1 MTDDKKGDEI
11 EDVDWDEALAEWEE
25 KSFAPEVARDI
36 VTDKPAA
43 LAGSPPPRP
52 LYRPPTSPATAH
64 PTAAPPLA
72 SVEPLA
78 TDADEDDGGA
88 TIVAA
93 IPEELLRRYRPGGAT
108 SSHGGLGQMFA
119 RDPLGEAPP
128 SKSSGDRAESD
139 PPDVVTSAQSVPS
152 RTAHS
157 PLEPLRRAPRID
169 TSEGVPDGA
178 MFNPFAEGSA
188 DPSTHEA
195 TESPSGPTVEGP
207 RTAPPAAQ
215 VARPSS
221 ESSEEAT
228 AARRPTLPGP
238 FLHPAGTP
246 VDLAGTAGTS
256 DKPLVSAV
264 GHRVA
269 ASWPDERPGDAWLDG
284 DARRSYEDRAAWFEE
299 EARTCDDKVD
309 RARGLLVC
317 SELLAT
323 LGDRGRAQAL
333 AAEAR
338 ELAPSVA
345 LTHRQ
350 ARALMPWPPDP
361 DDYLDSLEAEID
373 NAPPGPPR
381 LHSALLAAEALR
393 ARGDHEGATARLEQA
408 AGIQG
413 DDVRASVLRAASA
426 LANENPSAALAL
438 QDLAELAPLRDA
450 IAQCLRLRGIDA
462 GQSRDLEPSAI
473 DTLLRARHAIGQ
485 GDLATAAS
493 TLTELVRVP
502 ELAAGARWLASAL
515 ASTTR
520 ATRRLAVR
528 LLGELVEGGDAAAH
542 APYVARALEIGDR
555 GLLLG
560 AVSNASPLTSVDRV
574 VLATLAHAPLPAS
587 DARLDAAASTPGMQP
602 LVSAASAVAPV
613 DPARYRRTAGS
624 SQSRLEVELGRRL
637 AAGAPNAEIETVC
650 SALPNDGPSAR
661 GIAVELW
668 ARTGRATDISRFVE
682 SWGSARFGADSGAI
696 GHLAAALLAE
706 RAGARERAAEAFKS
720 ARAADPTCEAAFRA
734 LASLEALDQASE
746 LNALADE
753 LGDGVRSAL
762 ARIEAVV
769 RSGDS
774 LPDPTLAHLLELA
787 YRAAPTLPIAPFLA
801 ERMARRAGDAD
812 EVLRWIRERR
822 SSSDDPIEGAIE
834 SVREALLIADRD
846 PELAEER
853 LRTAHLVR
861 RGDAALR
868 DLFERMAEDPPED
881 FAVWREE
888 RAAHTTGDVRML
900 LSIEAAHEFERRGED
915 DAALRCATV
924 AAEGRWSLGRV
935 ARERAELGTGR
946 VALLADALLTEAK
959 DAPDG
964 RSRREAYERLAVLDA
979 TARHDAASAL
989 LWHRSVLEIVPEYPL
1004 SLRHVEQH
1012 LIGEGRAEEIEP
1024 VAASIARALRG
1035 DGAGECT
1042 AHAEV
1047 AARLRLRA
1055 DTDGIA
1061 SAREMVDLAASESG
1075 PSLWALRV
1083 WQALARAQGDDVAF
1097 LDATKRVVARASRP
1111 SEIAALLVRAG
1122 EAAIRLDRLDE
1133 ARSLVERASAQDPG
1147 DILAWN
1153 LVAQLRNGA
1162 GDVRGA
1168 AEATEALARCS
1179 AVPEHQLLAWY
1190 DAGRL
1195 WMDHAADAQR
1205 AMHALETAGAID
1217 LAHADVF
1224 DRLAVLYTAR
1234 GMHTELAELLQRRL
1248 EQVTDPEERLALE
1261 VRRGRVLLEV
1271 GEIAGARRAFEAAL
1285 QERPDDPGALS
1296 AFADICTLHGDWEAA
1311 EQALVR
1317 LARLLPS
1324 PEEQRAVYERL
1335 GDLYSH
1341 RLVNLSR
1348 AEVALKE
1355 VLKRAPNDVETA
1367 RKLVEIH
1374 KRQNDP
1380 ARAIEVQ
1387 QDLVLRATSSAD
1399 KRDRVLELAAI
1410 HERSAHDLRRAER
1423 TLEMARRDAPQ
1434 DVVLL
1439 RALAEFY
1446 VRHQQTPAV
1455 HILLDRAAADAR
1467 RALNSGRVERDLFEI
1482 VAAVFE
1488 LRGQPQAARAVLSMV
1503 AALEGHRADI
1513 KGAGERALDAQFDD
1527 SFAPDVLTPSIR
1539 SLLAK
1544 TGDALDAA
1552 LPVDLR
1558 QLRASPLAPDA
1569 PLARLSLR
1577 AAAAAGLGG
1586 LQVLSS
1592 PKLGA
1597 VCIPVGPS
1605 PTIVIGEA
1613 LTRNEQVGAFL
1624 ALRAIKMLRAKASA
1638 LARSSAAELGVL
1650 LPAWLKAI
1658 NPTWEPHV
1666 RPTPAMSATT
1676 ALIQAALPRHATADV
1691 GILALEATA
1700 AVDDHPGALG
1710 LAAVAWSNRVALL
1723 AVGDPSAAFD
1733 AIALVSGLVEGAPRE
1748 SRERGT
1754 WVSRT
1759 LEARELVAFAVGD
1772 SFAQARSRLGLN
1784 G

>member
-1 MTDDKKGDEI
+1 MTDDKKADEI
-11 EDVDWDEALAEWEE
+11 EDFDWDEALAEWEE

-52 LYRPPTSPATAH
+52 LYRPPTAPATAH
-64 PTAAPPLA
+64 ATAVSLPL

-78 TDADEDDGGA
+78 MDPDEDDGGA
-88 TIVAA
+88 TIIAVV
-93 IPEELLRRYRPGGAT
+93 PEELLRRYRPGGAT

-119 RDPLGEAPP
+119 RDPLGEAPH
-128 SKSSGDRAESD
+128 SKSSGDRAQSD

-152 RTAHS
+152 RDEHS
-157 PLEPLRRAPRID
+157 PLEPLRRARRID
-169 TSEGVPDGA
+169 ASEGVPDGA
-178 MFNPFAEGSA
+178 MFDPFAEGLIE
-188 DPSTHEA
+188 PSTHEVA
-195 TESPSGPTVEGP
+195 TEPPSGSTVEGP
-207 RTAPPAAQ
+207 RTAPLAAE
-215 VARPSS
+215 VLSPSS
-221 ESSEEAT
+221 DSSEGST
-228 AARRPTLPGP
+228 IARRTTLPGP
-238 FLHPAGTP
+238 SLHLTGTPAHLAGTP
-246 VDLAGTAGTS
+246 G
-256 DKPLVSAV
+256 KPIVSTV
-264 GHRVA
+264 GERA
-269 ASWPDERPGDAWLDG
+269 AALWPDERPGDAWLEG
-284 DARRSYEDRAAWFEE
+284 DARKSYEDRAAWLEE
-299 EARTCDDKVD
+299 EARAFDDRID
-309 RARGLLVC
+309 CARGLLVC

-345 LTHRQ
+345 LAHRQ

-361 DDYLDSLEAEID
+361 DDYLDSLDGEMS

-381 LHSALLAAEALR
+381 LHSALLAAEAVR
-393 ARGDHEGATARLEQA
+393 ARGDHEGANARLEQA
-408 AGIQG
+408 AGNQG
-413 DDVRASVLRAASA
+413 DDVRAAVLRAASA
-426 LANENPSAALAL
+426 LAHHDNPSAAVLL
-438 QDLAELAPLRDA
+438 QDLAELAPLANA
-450 IAQCLRLRGIDA
+450 IAQCLRLRGIDTR
-462 GQSRDLEPSAI
+462 QSRDLEPSAI
-473 DTLLRARHAIGQ
+473 DSVLRARHAIGQ

-493 TLTELVRVP
+493 TVAELVRVP
-502 ELAAGARWLASAL
+502 ELASGARWLAAAL
-515 ASTTR
+515 ASTTS

-542 APYVARALEIGDR
+542 APYVARALELGDR
-555 GLLLG
+555 DLLLG
-560 AVSNASPLTSVDRV
+560 AVLNASPLTSVDRV

-587 DARLDAAASTPGMQP
+587 DARFDAAASTPGMHP

-613 DPARYRRTAGS
+613 DPARYGRTAGS
-624 SQSRLEVELGRRL
+624 SQSRVEVELGRRL
-637 AAGAPNAEIETVC
+637 AAGASNAEIETVC
-650 SALPNDGPSAR
+650 SALPDDGPTAR
-661 GIAVELW
+661 GIALELW
-668 ARTGRATDISRFVE
+668 ARTGRAIDISRFVE
-682 SWGSARFGADSGAI
+682 SWGSARFAADSGAI

-734 LASLEALDQASE
+734 LASIEALDQASE
-746 LNALADE
+746 LNTLADE
-753 LGDGVRSAL
+753 LGDGLRSAL
-762 ARIEAVV
+762 ARIEAVA

-801 ERMARRAGDAD
+801 ERIARRAGDAD

-822 SSSDDPIEGAIE
+822 SSSDDPIEGALE

-868 DLFERMAEDPPED
+868 DLFERMATDPPED
-881 FAVWREE
+881 SAPWREE
-888 RAAHTTGDVRML
+888 RAAHTTGDVRVL

-924 AAEGRWSLGRV
+924 AAEGHCSLGRV
-935 ARERAELGTGR
+935 ARERAELRTGR

-979 TARHDAASAL
+979 TARHDSASAL
-989 LWHRSVLEIVPEYPL
+989 LWHRSVLEIFPEYPL

-1055 DTDGIA
+1055 DIDGIA
-1061 SAREMVDLAASESG
+1061 SAREMIDLAASESG

-1083 WQALARAQGDDVAF
+1083 QLALARAQGDDVAF
-1097 LDATKRVVARASRP
+1097 LEATKHVVARASRP
-1111 SEIAALLVRAG
+1111 FEIAALLVRAG

-1179 AVPEHQLLAWY
+1179 AVPEHQLMAWY

-1195 WMDHAADAQR
+1195 WMDHAADGQR

-1234 GMHTELAELLQRRL
+1234 GMHTELGELLQRRL

-1317 LARLLPS
+1317 LTRLLAS
-1324 PEEQRAVYERL
+1324 PQEQRAVYERL

-1355 VLKRAPNDVETA
+1355 VLKRAPDDVETA
-1367 RKLVEIH
+1367 RKLVEVH

-1387 QDLVLRATSSAD
+1387 QDLVLRATSAAD

-1410 HERSAHDLRRAER
+1410 HERSAHDLRRAEK

-1467 RALNSGRVERDLFEI
+1467 RALLSGRVERDLFEI

-1488 LRGQPQAARAVLSMV
+1488 LRVQPHSARAVLSI
-1503 AALEGHRADI
+1503 AAAIEGHPADI
-1513 KGAGERALDAQFDD
+1513 KGGGERALDAQFDD
-1527 SFAPDVLTPSIR
+1527 SFAPDVLTPAIR

-1552 LPVDLR
+1552 APVDLR

-1597 VCIPVGPS
+1597 VCIPIGPS
-1605 PTIVIGEA
+1605 PAIVLGEA
-1613 LTRNEQVGAFL
+1613 LTGNERVGAFL
-1624 ALRAIKMLRAKASA
+1624 ALRAIKLLRAKASA

-1676 ALIQAALPRHATADV
+1676 ALIQAALPRHAAADV

-1733 AIALVSGLVEGAPRE
+1733 AIALVGGLAEGAPRE

-1759 LEARELVAFAVGD
+1759 LEARDLVAFAVGD
-1772 SFAQARSRLGLN
+1772 SFAQARFRLGLN
-1784 G
+1784 A

>member
-1 MTDDKKGDEI
+1 MTDDKKADEI
-11 EDVDWDEALAEWEE
+11 EDFDWDEALAEWEE
-25 KSFAPEVARDI
+25 KSFTPEVARDI

-52 LYRPPTSPATAH
+52 LYRPPSSPAAAH
-64 PTAAPPLA
+64 PTAASLPVSVVPLA
-72 SVEPLA
+72 ID
-78 TDADEDDGGA
+78 TDEDDGGA
-88 TIVAA
+88 TIIAA
-93 IPEELLRRYRPGGAT
+93 VPEELLRRYRPGGAT

-139 PPDVVTSAQSVPS
+139 PPDVVTSARSVPS
-152 RTAHS
+152 REEHS
-157 PLEPLRRAPRID
+157 PLEPLRRALRVD
-169 TSEGVPDGA
+169 ASEGVPDGA
-178 MFNPFAEGSA
+178 MFNPFAEGFVA
-188 DPSTHEA
+188 PATHEA
-195 TESPSGPTVEGP
+195 TTEPPSGSTVEGP
-207 RTAPPAAQ
+207 RTAPPAAEITLP
-215 VARPSS
+215 ASD
-221 ESSEEAT
+221 SSEEST
-228 AARRPTLPGP
+228 VARRPTLRGPSLHFPEAPGKP
-238 FLHPAGTP
+238 I
-246 VDLAGTAGTS
+246 VSTAG
-256 DKPLVSAV
+256 DRL
-264 GHRVA
+264 A
-269 ASWPDERPGDAWLDG
+269 ASWPDERPGDAWLDD
-284 DARRSYEDRAAWFEE
+284 DARRSHEDRAAWIEE
-299 EARTCDDKVD
+299 EARALDDTID

-345 LTHRQ
+345 LAHRQ

-361 DDYLDSLEAEID
+361 DDYLDALDGEMH

-381 LHSALLAAEALR
+381 LHSALAAEALR
-393 ARGDHEGATARLEQA
+393 ARGDREGANARLEQA
-408 AGIQG
+408 AGIQAGIQG
-413 DDVRASVLRAASA
+413 DDVRAAVLRAAIA
-426 LANENPSAALAL
+426 LAHDEYPSAALRL
-438 QDLAELAPLRDA
+438 QDSAALTSLADA

-462 GQSRDLEPSAI
+462 RQSGDLEPSAI
-473 DTLLRARHAIGQ
+473 DTVLRARHAIGQ

-493 TLTELVRVP
+493 TLAELVRIP
-502 ELAAGARWLASAL
+502 ELACGARWLAAAL
-515 ASTTR
+515 ASTTG
-520 ATRRLAVR
+520 ATRRLAIR

-542 APYVARALEIGDR
+542 VPYVARALELGDR
-555 GLLLG
+555 DLLLG
-560 AVSNASPLTSVDRV
+560 AVLNASPLTSADRV

-587 DARLDAAASTPGMQP
+587 DARFDATASTPGMQP

-613 DPARYRRTAGS
+613 DPARYSRTAGS
-624 SQSRLEVELGRRL
+624 SQSRVEIELGRRL

-650 SALPNDGPSAR
+650 SALPNDGPTAR
-661 GIAVELW
+661 GIALELW
-668 ARTGRATDISRFVE
+668 ARTGRAADISRFVE
-682 SWGSARFGADSGAI
+682 SWGSARFAADSGAI

-734 LASLEALDQASE
+734 LASMEALDQASE
-746 LNALADE
+746 LNTLADE
-753 LGDGVRSAL
+753 LGDGLRSAL

-801 ERMARRAGDAD
+801 ERIARRAGDAD

-822 SSSDDPIEGAIE
+822 SSSDDPIEGALE

-868 DLFERMAEDPPED
+868 DLFERMATDPPED
-881 FAVWREE
+881 SARWREE
-888 RAAHTTGDVRML
+888 RAANTTGDVRVL

-924 AAEGRWSLGRV
+924 AAEGRSSLGRV
-935 ARERAELGTGR
+935 ARERAELRTGR

-989 LWHRSVLEIVPEYPL
+989 LWHRSVLEIFPEYLP
-1004 SLRHVEQH
+1004 SLRHVEHH

-1055 DTDGIA
+1055 DVDGIA
-1061 SAREMVDLAASESG
+1061 SAREMIDLAASEAG
-1075 PSLWALRV
+1075 PSLWALRAQ
-1083 WQALARAQGDDVAF
+1083 QALARAQGDDVAF
-1097 LDATKRVVARASRP
+1097 LDATKRVVARASKP

-1179 AVPEHQLLAWY
+1179 AVPEHQIMAWY

-1195 WMDHAADAQR
+1195 WMDHAGDAQR

-1224 DRLAVLYTAR
+1224 DRLAVLYTGR
-1234 GMHTELAELLQRRL
+1234 GMHTELAALLQRRL
-1248 EQVTDPEERLALE
+1248 EQVTDPEARLALE

-1271 GEIAGARRAFEAAL
+1271 GEVAGARRAFEAAL

-1296 AFADICTLHGDWEAA
+1296 AFADICALHGDWEAA

-1324 PEEQRAVYERL
+1324 PQEQRAVYERL

-1355 VLKRAPNDVETA
+1355 VLKRAPDDVETA
-1367 RKLVEIH
+1367 RKLVEVH

-1387 QDLVLRATSSAD
+1387 QDLVVRATSSAD

-1410 HERSAHDLRRAER
+1410 HERSAHDLRRAEK

-1446 VRHQQTPAV
+1446 VRHHQTPAV

-1467 RALNSGRVERDLFEI
+1467 RALLSGRVERDLFEI

-1488 LRGQPQAARAVLSMV
+1488 LRGQPHPARTALSM
-1503 AALEGHRADI
+1503 AASIEGQPVDI
-1513 KGAGERALDAQFDD
+1513 QGAGERALDPQFDD
-1527 SFAPDVLTPSIR
+1527 SFAPDVLSPAIR

-1552 LPVDLR
+1552 APVDLR
-1558 QLRASPLAPDA
+1558 QLRASPLAPDT
-1569 PLARLSLR
+1569 PLVRLALR
-1577 AAAAAGLGG
+1577 AAALAGLGG

-1597 VCIPVGPS
+1597 VCIPIGPS

-1613 LTRNEQVGAFL
+1613 LTGNERVGAFL
-1624 ALRAIKMLRAKASA
+1624 ALRAIKLLRAKASA

-1666 RPTPAMSATT
+1666 RPTAAMSATT
-1676 ALIQAALPRHATADV
+1676 ALIQAALPRHAAAEV
-1691 GILALEATA
+1691 GILALEAAA

-1733 AIALVSGLVEGAPRE
+1733 AIALISGIVEGAPRE

-1759 LEARELVAFAVGD
+1759 LEARDLVAFAVGD
-1772 SFAQARSRLGLN
+1772 SFAQARFRLGLN